1 MTSDELQ
8 KRLRSFAYRIV
19 SLCEA
24 LPLKK
29 ISGIVEAQL
38 LRSAFSAAANYRA
51 ACKAQS
57 GKAFKSKLS
66 IAFEEIDESLFW
78 LESIHDL
85 NLVTPEKLTLLL
97 KEADELV
104 RIFAATR
111 IALEKKERLTNLKF

>member
-1 MTSDELQ
+1 MTADELQ

-29 ISGIVEAQL
+29 ISGIIEAQL
-38 LRSAFSAAANYRA
+38 LKSAFSAAANYRA

-78 LESIHDL
+78 LESINDL
-85 NLVTPEKLTLLL
+85 NLIASEKLSLLL

-111 IALEKKERLTNLKF
+111 IALEKKERLTNLKS